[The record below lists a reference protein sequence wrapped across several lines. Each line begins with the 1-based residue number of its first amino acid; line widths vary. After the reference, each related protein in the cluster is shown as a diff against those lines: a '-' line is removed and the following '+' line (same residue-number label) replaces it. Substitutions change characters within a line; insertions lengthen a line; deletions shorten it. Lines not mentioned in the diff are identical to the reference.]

1 MAIIFDGREYALK
14 KKELLRVSVNRLREK
29 GIIPHLATILV
40 GDNKAS
46 ELYTNLKKKFI
57 ESVNCQVD
65 VYDLPEST
73 KYSDI
78 ELLIKSLNEDETV
91 NGIMVQF
98 PLPEKL
104 SDKKEEIIDLIDDTK
119 DVDGL
124 KEDSKFLHPTSKAVL
139 EILALATYE
148 IQHLQRHET
157 KMEVK
162 TICVVGAS
170 GMVGRPLVKALQ
182 KMNFEVLE
190 CNSNTKN
197 LIEKTILSDVIVS
210 ATGEMNLITPDMVK
224 PDAIII
230 DVGSPF
236 GDVSPTVEKKVSFLT
251 PVPGGVGPVT
261 ITCLAENLILASD
274 TES

>member
-197 LIEKTILSDVIVS
+197 LNEKTISADAIVS

>member
-1 MAIIFDGREYALK
+1 
-14 KKELLRVSVNRLREK
+14 
-29 GIIPHLATILV
+29 
-40 GDNKAS
+40 
-46 ELYTNLKKKFI
+46 
-57 ESVNCQVD
+57 
-65 VYDLPEST
+65 
-73 KYSDI
+73 
-78 ELLIKSLNEDETV
+78 
-91 NGIMVQF
+91 
-98 PLPEKL
+98 
-104 SDKKEEIIDLIDDTK
+104 
-119 DVDGL
+119 
-124 KEDSKFLHPTSKAVL
+124 
-139 EILALATYE
+139 
-148 IQHLQRHET
+148 
-157 KMEVK
+157 MEVK

-197 LIEKTILSDVIVS
+197 LNEKTISADAIVS

-251 PVPGGVGPVT
+251 PVPSGVGPVT